1 MLEFH
6 AIIIRLILSTI
17 LGGLIGIER
26 ESLRRAAG
34 LRTHVLVCAGS
45 TLVMLLSLFIF
56 HSYRTYSNMDP
67 ARLGAQVISGI
78 GFLGA
83 GTIMRDGNT
92 IKGLTT
98 AASLWAVACIG
109 LALGVGFYM
118 GAIATTLIVLVV
130 LKIFSK
136 FEVFIPDK
144 RNTLNLKLVIN
155 NVPGQLGK
163 VAEALGQ
170 ENLSIINITLE
181 MEDSDSC
188 RASLFLKLRVNCNED
203 RGNIVTFLSKIE
215 GVYQV
220 VVL

>member
-1 MLEFH
+1 MLETQD
-6 AIIIRLILSTI
+6 IIIRLFLSTI

-34 LRTHVLVCAGS
+34 LRTHILVCAGS
-45 TLVMLLSLFIF
+45 TLVMLLSIF
-56 HSYRTYSNMDP
+56 VFHTYRTYTNLDP

-83 GTIMRDGNT
+83 GTILRDGNT

-109 LALGVGFYM
+109 LALGVGFYI

-136 FEVFIPDK
+136 FEVLVPDR
-144 RNTLNLKLVIN
+144 RNTLSLKLIIDN
-155 NVPGQLGK
+155 IPGQIGK
-163 VAEALGQ
+163 VAEILGA
-170 ENLSIINITLE
+170 ENLSIIHITLE
-181 MEDSDSC
+181 MEDTESC
-188 RASLFLKLRVNCNED
+188 RGALFLKLRINSQVS
-203 RGNIVTFLSKIE
+203 RGNIITLLSKIE

-220 VVL
+220 TVL

>member
-6 AIIIRLILSTI
+6 EIIIRLILATI

-34 LRTHVLVCAGS
+34 LRTHILVCAGS
-45 TLVMLLSLFIF
+45 TLVMLLSLFVF
-56 HSYRTYSNMDP
+56 HSYRTYTNMDP

-83 GTIMRDGNT
+83 GTIIRDGNT

-118 GAIATTLIVLVV
+118 GAIATTLIVLIV

-136 FEVFIPDK
+136 FEVYIPDK
-144 RNTLNLKLVIN
+144 RNTMNLKLVIN
-155 NVPGQLGK
+155 NVPGQLGR
-163 VAEALGQ
+163 VAEALGH
-170 ENLSIINITLE
+170 ENLSILNITLE
-181 MEDSDSC
+181 MEDAESC
-188 RASLFLKLRVNCNED
+188 RAALFLKLRINSNEN
-203 RGNIVTFLSKIE
+203 RGNIVTLLSKIE
-215 GVYQV
+215 GVFQV
-220 VVL
+220 AVL